1 MQASESCV
9 TAACQP
15 NDKCLTKG
23 PLAGSFSSAA
33 VYSIFHV
40 LDNAHA
46 AREKRTDRT
55 GGERSYV
62 ERNANRRVDEH
73 YSLLVAAV
81 EAGDAEEGFRV
92 AHTLK
97 GVAGNLSF
105 SSYFAVLD
113 PVTESLRSGDL
124 ESARR
129 LMPNVEKAHME
140 TIAILEQLS

>member
-1 MQASESCV
+1 M
-9 TAACQP
+9 
-15 NDKCLTKG
+15 
-23 PLAGSFSSAA
+23 
-33 VYSIFHV
+33 
-40 LDNAHA
+40 
-46 AREKRTDRT
+46 
-55 GGERSYV
+55 
-62 ERNANRRVDEH
+62 
-73 YSLLVAAV
+73 
-81 EAGDAEEGFRV
+81 

-97 GVAGNLSF
+97 GVVGNLSF

>member
-1 MQASESCV
+1 MHMLRVRNEPTEREA
-9 TAACQP
+9 
-15 NDKCLTKG
+15 KG
-23 PLAGSFSSAA
+23 RMLNETQIDELIAHGIDYCGGVDRFGGNSAMFEKF
-33 VYSIFHV
+33 IFRY
-40 LDNAHA
+40 LD
-46 AREKRTDRT
+46 
-55 GGERSYV
+55 
-62 ERNANRRVDEH
+62 DEH

-97 GVAGNLSF
+97 GVVGNLSF